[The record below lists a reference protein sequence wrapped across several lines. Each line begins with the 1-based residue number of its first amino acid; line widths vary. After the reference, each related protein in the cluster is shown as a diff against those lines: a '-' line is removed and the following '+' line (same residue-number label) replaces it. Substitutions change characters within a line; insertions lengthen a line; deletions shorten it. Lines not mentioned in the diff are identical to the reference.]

1 MYEIIGFAKVYT
13 DFSRIALHI
22 YQRILNPGLVNRVA

>member
-1 MYEIIGFAKVYT
+1 MCEIIGFANVYT

-22 YQRILNPGLVNRVA
+22 YERILNPELVNRVA